1 MSNDLALVMS
11 GGGARAAYQV
21 GFLKYVAE
29 RYPDL
34 EVQIIT
40 GVSAGAINAA
50 HIANHIGP
58 FSKKIDDLVTLWSN
72 LKTEQVFDVAA
83 VPTFL
88 NVVRWGSRLILGSAS
103 RHMKTRSLLDP
114 SPLESF
120 IGGALGATDGRL
132 PGVSRNLASGRLKA
146 VAVIASCYST
156 GESVTWVQGDSVSE
170 WSRDV
175 RVGYRTEL
183 SLEHIMASASLPFF
197 FPAVRVD
204 DNWYGDGGMRMTA
217 PLSPAVRLGATRILA
232 ISTRHETEGMT
243 PETERHRYPPPA
255 QIAGAL
261 FNSIFL
267 DGFDADALRIK
278 RINSLI
284 EELPPARRQQLS
296 VVHVAMVRPSLNL
309 GTLAN
314 EYEAQM
320 PPAFRF
326 MERGLGT
333 RETRSNDVLSLLM
346 FQPDYLTRL
355 IETGYED
362 ARANSDEI
370 CKVVEFVH

>member
-1 MSNDLALVMS
+1 MS

-21 GFLKYVAE
+21 GFLKFVAE
-29 RYPDL
+29 CYPDL

-50 HIANHIGP
+50 HIANHDGP
-58 FSKKIDDLVTLWSN
+58 FSKKIDDLVTLWSQ
-72 LKTEQVFDVAA
+72 LTPEQVFEVAA

-88 NVVRWGSRLILGSAS
+88 NVVRWGARLMLGSAS
-103 RHMKTRSLLDP
+103 RHLKTRSLLDP
-114 SPLESF
+114 SPLETF
-120 IGGALGATDGRL
+120 IRRALGTKDGSL
-132 PGVSRNLASGRLKA
+132 PGVRRNLDAGRLKA
-146 VAVIASCYST
+146 LAVIASCYST

-170 WSRDV
+170 WARDA
-175 RVGYRTEL
+175 RVGYRAEL
-183 SLEHIMASASLPFF
+183 TLDHIMASASLPFF
-197 FPAVRVD
+197 FPAVRVG

-232 ISTRHETEGMT
+232 ISTRHDEEGRT
-243 PETERHRYPPPA
+243 PEHQRADYPPPA
-255 QIAGAL
+255 QLAGAL

-314 EYEAQM
+314 EYEPQM
-320 PPAFRF
+320 PPTFRF

-333 RETRSNDVLSLLM
+333 RETGSNDMLSLLM
-346 FQPDYLTRL
+346 FQSDYLSRL
-355 IETGYED
+355 IEIGYED
-362 ARANSDEI
+362 AYANRDEI
-370 CKVVEFVH
+370 CKVIEFVH